1 MSRRCIRCFAQETE
15 RVTIVVGDEELELRL
30 CGPHLGEL
38 LTGATP
44 LAAPGTR
51 VSSSPATPRPSLRIV
66 DAS

>member
-1 MSRRCIRCFAQETE
+1 M
-15 RVTIVVGDEELELRL
+15 TIVVGDEELELRL